1 MAEERP
7 LAESAYSRLLGVT
20 GRYWQQ
26 SSYSKNAK
34 FNGACSSCRPNAAIH
49 LVDICLTLLVLQIG
63 LLQLK

>member
-34 FNGACSSCRPNAAIH
+34 FNGACSSCRPGAAFPA
-49 LVDICLTLLVLQIG
+49 
-63 LLQLK
+63 K

>member
-20 GRYWQQ
+20 GWYWQQ

-34 FNGACSSCRPNAAIH
+34 FNGACSSCRPGAAFPSKIMEAFGR
-49 LVDICLTLLVLQIG
+49 LPEKPIL
-63 LLQLK
+63 

>member
-34 FNGACSSCRPNAAIH
+34 FNGACSSCRPAAVLRATQSRN
-49 LVDICLTLLVLQIG
+49 LVYIKRGAST
-63 LLQLK
+63 